1 MSVFTLIIFIS
12 AVLSILASADPYVF
26 NGGIGADLER
36 RQAPTGT
43 TTTSSPTLIPTGH
56 IVVPLAHPQTT
67 SASTSTQGGQVGV
80 PINHSATTTSAGG
93 LVGTPASQSS
103 TTSHVGIVGTP
114 ATHSSSNFFK
124 QHSINSNLPNYA
136 VLIIIILSGVVF
148 FALGAVAV
156 LRYRKYR
163 QVKTEN
169 RRKLEDEEDVFDK
182 YNKHWKS
189 KRDSG
194 RSSPVD
200 DEKEG

>member
-12 AVLSILASADPYVF
+12 AVLSILASADPYVL
-26 NGGIGADLER
+26 NGGFKPDLER
-36 RQAPTGT
+36 RQV
-43 TTTSSPTLIPTGH
+43 TTTSSSTQAGVTSPIITPSH
-56 IVVPLAHPQTT
+56 MVVPIHPQQT
-67 SASTSTQGGQVGV
+67 SSTSTQVGQVGV
-80 PINHSATTTSAGG
+80 PINQPGTASTSA
-93 LVGTPASQSS
+93 
-103 TTSHVGIVGTP
+103 SHVGIVGTP

-124 QHSINSNLPNYA
+124 QHTINSNLPNYA
-136 VLIIIILSGVVF
+136 VLIIIFLSAIIF

-156 LRYRKYR
+156 LRYQKYR

-194 RSSPVD
+194 SKASSPID
-200 DEKEG
+200 SEKEG